1 MNRHTLNTQL
11 YRLSYPIFNVSSRA
25 FSKLNQFMP
34 FTKGFGLAKTSRPS
48 LLSMERSQ
56 RSQRTSEF

>member
-11 YRLSYPIFNVSSRA
+11 YCLSCPIFNVSSRA

-34 FTKGFGLAKTSRPS
+34 STKGFQPAKTRKSS
-48 LLSMERSQ
+48 LLSMESSQ
-56 RSQRTSEF
+56 QSQRTSKF